1 LEIEKM
7 TRFFEHTAAA
17 LAAVLIM
24 TVTFVP
30 VVTVPPADT
39 AVTGTLL
46 A

>member
-1 LEIEKM
+1 M
-7 TRFFEHTAAA
+7 TRIFEHTAAA

-30 VVTVPPADT
+30 VVTVPPAAMST
-39 AVTGTLL
+39 AGPVV